1 MIGPAKSV
9 GQLNSFLRGEIS
21 AVETYR
27 QAIEKV
33 KDTRALT
40 ELKDCVQSHE
50 RRAELLKDQIQ
61 KLGGKPE
68 TSSGLWGSFAKL
80 VEGGATAFGDK
91 AAIAALES
99 GEDHGLADYK
109 ADLKDLD
116 PESQKLV
123 QQQLLPDQEITHRTL
138 SNLKKSLSN

>member
-1 MIGPAKSV
+1 MISHEKSV

-33 KDTRALT
+33 KDTQAVAD
-40 ELKDCVQSHE
+40 LKDCVQSHE
-50 RRAELLKDQIQ
+50 RSVQLLKRQIQ
-61 KLGGKPE
+61 KLGGTPE
-68 TSSGLWGSFAKL
+68 TTSGIWGGFAKL
-80 VEGGATAFGDK
+80 VEGGATVLGDK

-109 ADLKDLD
+109 ADLKELD
-116 PESQKLV
+116 PDSLRLV
-123 QQQLLPDQEITHRTL
+123 QQDLLPAQEKTHRVL
-138 SNLKKSLSN
+138 SNLKKMQN